1 MEVVQKTYICYFWKI
16 YRMNETLTRSLS
28 GLVYIII
35 LISAIFYSDNGY
47 TFAVLM
53 FIFAGISCWE
63 FNKLLKLKSY
73 RSYFQLIVLAAFT
86 YLTLTTDLA
95 DKNNATKAFLI
106 FAASTLA
113 THLYLTYN
121 LFKLKKVNDN
131 SILKQQLPLLY
142 ILIPFSL
149 LTLAPSIINNTYN
162 PFIILGILIIIWS
175 NDTFAYLIGKNFG
188 KRKLYEKI
196 SPKKTIEG
204 FLGGMIFG
212 TIAAII
218 IAISTE
224 SLTIVNWTVLSI
236 IISITGSIGDL
247 VASKFKREA
256 NIKDSSNLIP
266 GHGGFLDRLDSLI
279 FVSSFVYLY
288 LQLINYVS

>member
-1 MEVVQKTYICYFWKI
+1 
-16 YRMNETLTRSLS
+16 MNETLTRSLS
-28 GLVYIII
+28 GLVYITI
-35 LISAIFYSDNGY
+35 LISAIFFSHNGFL
-47 TFAVLM
+47 FAGLM
-53 FIFAGISCWE
+53 FLFAGISCWE
-63 FNKLLKLKSY
+63 FNNLLKVNNF
-73 RSYFQLIVLAAFT
+73 RAFFQLVVIAYFT
-86 YLTLTTDLA
+86 YLALTEETHSSIIV
-95 DKNNATKAFLI
+95 FLI
-106 FAASTLA
+106 LALATSA
-113 THLYLTYN
+113 THLFLIKN
-121 LFKLKKVNDN
+121 LFKLKKVNEN

-149 LTLAPSIINNTYN
+149 LTLTPSIINDTYN
-162 PFIILGILIIIWS
+162 PYIIFGILIIIWS

-188 KRKLYEKI
+188 KRKLFEKV

-204 FLGGMIFG
+204 FIGGLIFG
-212 TIAAII
+212 VIAAII
-218 IAISTE
+218 ITYTTS
-224 SLTIVNWTVLSI
+224 SLSILHWIVLSI
-236 IISITGSIGDL
+236 IISIFGTIGDL

>member
-1 MEVVQKTYICYFWKI
+1 
-16 YRMNETLTRSLS
+16 MNETLTRSLS
-28 GLVYIII
+28 GLVYIIV

-63 FNKLLKLKSY
+63 FNRLLNIKSI

-86 YLTLTTDLA
+86 YITLATDIS
-95 DKNNATKAFLI
+95 DKNNATTAFII
-106 FAASTLA
+106 FASTTFI

-121 LFKLKKVNDN
+121 LFKFKKVKEN
-131 SILKQQLPLLY
+131 SLLRQQLPMLY
-142 ILIPFSL
+142 VLIPFAL
-149 LTLAPSIINNTYN
+149 LTLTPSVVNSTYN
-162 PFIILGILIIIWS
+162 PYIILGVFIIIWS
-175 NDTFAYLIGKNFG
+175 NDTFAYVVGKSLG
-188 KRKLYEKI
+188 KTKLYEKI

-204 FLGGMIFG
+204 FIGGMVFG
-212 TIAAII
+212 VISAILIANL
-218 IAISTE
+218 TE
-224 SLTIVNWTVLSI
+224 SLSITHWISLSI
-236 IISITGSIGDL
+236 IISITGAIGDL

-256 NIKDSSNLIP
+256 NSKDSSNLIP

-288 LQLINYVS
+288 LQIINYVS

>member
-1 MEVVQKTYICYFWKI
+1 
-16 YRMNETLTRSLS
+16 MNETLTRSLS
-28 GLVYIII
+28 GLVYITV

-53 FIFAGISCWE
+53 FIFASISCWE
-63 FNKLLKLKSY
+63 FNNLLKIKSY
-73 RSYFQLIVLAAFT
+73 RPYFQLIVLAAFT
-86 YLTLTTDLA
+86 YITLATEIT
-95 DKNNATKAFLI
+95 DKNNATIAFII
-106 FAASTLA
+106 FAITTLI

-121 LFKLKKVNDN
+121 LFKLKKINKN
-131 SILKQQLPLLY
+131 SFLKQQLPLLY
-142 ILIPFSL
+142 VLIPFSL
-149 LTLAPSIINNTYN
+149 LTLTPSIINNTYN
-162 PFIILGILIIIWS
+162 PYIILGILIIIWS
-175 NDTFAYLIGKNFG
+175 NDTFAYLVGKNFG

-204 FLGGMIFG
+204 FIGGMMFG
-212 TIAAII
+212 TIAALT
-218 IAISTE
+218 IAITTN
-224 SLTIVNWTVLSI
+224 SLSIIHWTVLSI
-236 IISITGSIGDL
+236 IISISGTIGDL

-288 LQLINYVS
+288 LQFINYVS

>member
-1 MEVVQKTYICYFWKI
+1 
-16 YRMNETLTRSLS
+16 MNETLTRSLS
-28 GLVYIII
+28 GLVYILI

-47 TFAVLM
+47 SFAILM

-63 FNKLLKLKSY
+63 LNKLLRIKSY
-73 RSYFQLIVLAAFT
+73 RAYFQLIVLAAFT
-86 YLTLTTDLA
+86 YLTLATDLT
-95 DKNNATKAFLI
+95 DKNNANTAFLI
-106 FAASTLA
+106 FAITTLI
-113 THLYLTYN
+113 THVYLTYN
-121 LFKLKKVNDN
+121 LINLKKVNEN
-131 SILKQQLPLLY
+131 SMLKQQLPMLY
-142 ILIPFSL
+142 VLIPFSL
-149 LTLAPSIINNTYN
+149 LTLIPSIVNNTYN
-162 PFIILGILIIIWS
+162 PYIILGILIIIWS
-175 NDTFAYLIGKNFG
+175 NDTFAYLVGKNFG

-204 FLGGMIFG
+204 FVGGMVFG
-212 TIAAII
+212 TIAALI

-224 SLTIVNWTVLSI
+224 SLTTFHWIVLSI
-236 IISITGSIGDL
+236 IISVTGTIGDL

-288 LQLINYVS
+288 LQIINYVS

>member
-1 MEVVQKTYICYFWKI
+1 
-16 YRMNETLTRSLS
+16 MNETLTRSLS
-28 GLVYIII
+28 GLVYITV

-63 FNKLLKLKSY
+63 FNNLLKIKSY
-73 RSYFQLIVLAAFT
+73 RPYFQLIVLAAFT
-86 YLTLTTDLA
+86 YITLATEIT
-95 DKNNATKAFLI
+95 DKNNATIAFII
-106 FAASTLA
+106 FAITTLI

-121 LFKLKKVNDN
+121 LFKLKKINKN
-131 SILKQQLPLLY
+131 SFLKQQLPLLY
-142 ILIPFSL
+142 VLIPFSL
-149 LTLAPSIINNTYN
+149 LTLTPSIINNTYN
-162 PFIILGILIIIWS
+162 PYIILGILIIIWS
-175 NDTFAYLIGKNFG
+175 NDTFAYLVGKNFG

-204 FLGGMIFG
+204 FIGGMMFG
-212 TIAAII
+212 TIAALT
-218 IAISTE
+218 IAITTN
-224 SLTIVNWTVLSI
+224 SLSIIHWTVLSI
-236 IISITGSIGDL
+236 IISISGTIGDL

-288 LQLINYVS
+288 LQFINYVS

>member
-1 MEVVQKTYICYFWKI
+1 
-16 YRMNETLTRSLS
+16 MNETVTRSLS
-28 GLVYIII
+28 GLVYILV

-47 TFAVLM
+47 SFAVLM
-53 FIFAGISCWE
+53 FLFAGISCWE
-63 FNKLLKLKSY
+63 FNTLLKLKSY

-86 YLTLTTDLA
+86 YITLTTDIA
-95 DKNNATKAFLI
+95 DKNNATTAFFVFAITTLI
-106 FAASTLA
+106 

-121 LFKLKKVNDN
+121 LIKLKKVNDN
-131 SILKQQLPLLY
+131 SFLKHQLPILY
-142 ILIPFSL
+142 VLIPFSL
-149 LTLAPSIINNTYN
+149 LTLTPSIIDNTYN

-175 NDTFAYLIGKNFG
+175 NDTFAYLVGKNFG
-188 KRKLYEKI
+188 KIKLYEKI

-204 FLGGMIFG
+204 FLGGMLFG
-212 TIAAII
+212 IIAALI
-218 IAISTE
+218 IATTTE
-224 SLTIVNWTVLSI
+224 SLTVFHWIILSI
-236 IISITGSIGDL
+236 IISISGTLGDL

>member
-1 MEVVQKTYICYFWKI
+1 
-16 YRMNETLTRSLS
+16 MNETLTRSLS
-28 GLVYIII
+28 GLVYITI
-35 LISAIFYSDNGY
+35 LISAIFFSDNGY
-47 TFAVLM
+47 LFAGLM

-63 FNKLLKLKSY
+63 FNNLLKVNNF
-73 RSYFQLIVLAAFT
+73 RAYFQLVIIAYFT
-86 YLTLTTDLA
+86 YLAITGETHTSGII
-95 DKNNATKAFLI
+95 FLI
-106 FAASTLA
+106 LA
-113 THLYLTYN
+113 FGTSIAHLYLTNN

-131 SILKQQLPLLY
+131 SVLKQQLPLLY
-142 ILIPFSL
+142 VLLPFSL
-149 LTLAPSIINNTYN
+149 LAQIPSIINNTYN
-162 PFIILGILIIIWS
+162 PYIIFGILIIIWS

-188 KRKLYEKI
+188 KRKLFEKV

-204 FLGGMIFG
+204 FTGGMIFG
-212 TIAAII
+212 VISALI
-218 IAISTE
+218 IACTTS
-224 SLTIVNWTVLSI
+224 SLSILHWVVLSI
-236 IISITGSIGDL
+236 IISIFGTIGDL

>member
-1 MEVVQKTYICYFWKI
+1 
-16 YRMNETLTRSLS
+16 MNETLTRSLS
-28 GLVYIII
+28 GLVYITI
-35 LISAIFYSDNGY
+35 LISAIFYSIDGY
-47 TFAVLM
+47 SFAILM

-63 FNKLLKLKSY
+63 FNNLLKLKSY
-73 RSYFQLIVLAAFT
+73 RSYFQLIVLATFT
-86 YLTLTTDLA
+86 YLTLATDLT
-95 DKNNATKAFLI
+95 DKNNANTAFLI
-106 FAASTLA
+106 FSATTLI

-121 LFKLKKVNDN
+121 LVNLKKVNEN
-131 SILKQQLPLLY
+131 SMLKQQLPLLY
-142 ILIPFSL
+142 VLIPFSL
-149 LTLAPSIINNTYN
+149 LTLTPSIINNTYN
-162 PFIILGILIIIWS
+162 PFIILGILIVIWS
-175 NDTFAYLIGKNFG
+175 NDTFAYLVGKNFG

-204 FLGGMIFG
+204 FIGGMVFG
-212 TIAAII
+212 TISALI
-218 IAISTE
+218 IAVFTE
-224 SLTIVNWTVLSI
+224 SLTTIHWFVLSI
-236 IISITGSIGDL
+236 IISVTGTIGDL